1 MRQQDMPW
9 RVLRHVIGQYLFVVL
24 VAGWTGL
31 GAVASAQNVPGSDDP
46 EFLSAFEDWLSDNE
60 NQAVPELAQLA
71 HNENTAARILLGVI
85 DKTSALQ
92 GPWVTA
98 LSREDRISALR
109 AQGGLSGRNW
119 MTIAAPDSAYA
130 QLWNRLWRLDGG
142 LDIAQDFAA
151 MGDTR
156 AVRETLLTL
165 ASRQQSGFPR
175 DVIAYDW
182 YPATLSYLV
191 ADWPASSGEGQGD
204 DRGDPQQY
212 MRGMHIEDADLQ
224 RWLERSDLAA
234 PLRQV
239 CDAQCGANVSD
250 CAFALYKGL
259 GSYPALAML
268 GSPVS
273 VLISSEVF
281 YNSPR
286 GRASLARRIMLTRS
300 ARMRE
305 TDLARLSEVSACA
318 ADWLRGEYGRY
329 AYSLPTVP
337 LSTQ

>member
-9 RVLRHVIGQYLFVVL
+9 RVLRQLIGQYLL
-24 VAGWTGL
+24 VALVVGWAGS
-31 GAVASAQNVPGSDDP
+31 GSVASAHGLPGSDDP
-46 EFLSAFEDWLSDNE
+46 EFVSAFETWLADDE
-60 NQAVPELAQLA
+60 MQAVPELSQLA
-71 HNENTAARILLGVI
+71 QNENTAARVLLGVI

-109 AQGGLSGRNW
+109 GQGGLSGRNW
-119 MTIAAPDSAYA
+119 MTIAGSDSAYA
-130 QLWNRLWRLDGG
+130 QLWARLWHLDGG
-142 LDIAQDFAA
+142 LDIAQGFADK
-151 MGDTR
+151 GDTR

-175 DVIAYDW
+175 DVMAHDW
-182 YPATLSYLV
+182 FPAALSYLV
-191 ADWPASSGEGQGD
+191 ADWPASAGDEGESD
-204 DRGDPQQY
+204 AGDPQQS
-212 MRGMHIEDADLQ
+212 MRGQHIEDADLQ
-224 RWLERSDLAA
+224 RWLDQSDLAA

-239 CDAQCGANVSD
+239 CDAQCGAGVSD

-273 VLISSEVF
+273 VLISSEGF
-281 YNSPR
+281 YQSPR

-305 TDLARLSEVSACA
+305 ADLARLGEVSACA

-329 AYSLPTVP
+329 AYSLPSVP
-337 LSTQ
+337 LTPQ